1 MDRKKLQELI
11 KSIIK
16 ETNTGGGATS
26 GFTTGVG
33 YQHQGKK
40 PKDESKNYQ
49 KVPKDGKGVPT
60 VFTKGAKDLSAY
72 KNLGYREVKPS
83 EMIDAAYLWA
93 GKGGLKEEV
102 NRPDVIRLNIPLF
115 LRLLEY
121 AKENAKTDMDL
132 HRVTENVIKLSQL
145 GKTLIMADYD
155 KIIGSTEE
163 LNEGRYSQFKKQ
175 TEVVKPSSQMHTALK
190 EVFKRL
196 KEANKVASYTKQLK
210 NDLSENNDI
219 AYTKRSEAVIS
230 KLMEETVNLYKKLKE
245 IKNGKSK
252 S

>member
-16 ETNTGGGATS
+16 EANVGGGATS

-60 VFTKGAKDLSAY
+60 VFTKGANDLSAY
-72 KNLGYREVKPS
+72 KSIGYREVKPS

-93 GKGGLKEEV
+93 GKGGL
-102 NRPDVIRLNIPLF
+102 
-115 LRLLEY
+115 
-121 AKENAKTDMDL
+121 
-132 HRVTENVIKLSQL
+132 
-145 GKTLIMADYD
+145 
-155 KIIGSTEE
+155 
-163 LNEGRYSQFKKQ
+163 NEGRYSQFKRQ
-175 TEVVKPSSQMHTALK
+175 TEIVKPSNQINIALK

-196 KEANKVASYTKQLK
+196 KEVNKVASYTKQLK
-210 NDLSENNDI
+210 NELSESNDI
-219 AYTKRSEAVIS
+219 AYTKRSEAIIS
-230 KLMEETVNLYKKLKE
+230 KLMQETASLYKNLKE

-252 S
+252 N